1 MTTHA
6 DRGGLT
12 RRVMLASAVLVLLI
26 AGAFLVLLLALDSM
40 RDSGA
45 LARHSRMELAAAN
58 RLEKLVVDVETGQ
71 RGYVITHEPRFLAP
85 WHTARTTVPVAGR
98 RLLALADDRAD
109 HPRLSQLVR
118 AVRSY
123 IREYSLP
130 LVAAARRGDPDVR
143 SVGTTLQG
151 KRLVDALR
159 SRFDRYV
166 AGERDLLTARQA
178 DADSE
183 AHRATVVASVGLV
196 GSIVL
201 VLLFASYLAR
211 AIVLPIRRAAGM
223 ARRIAGGELSAR
235 MPETGIGEV
244 GMLQGTFNKMAASL
258 EENEAELRRYAEEQA
273 ALRRV
278 ATLVARDVPPN
289 ELLDSVAR
297 EVGGVLAADTT
308 GVLRYEPDGD
318 LSLLSTWSRLH
329 LDIPYPERLTPPAGS
344 LNGQILS
351 TGRPASMY
359 FDDDDDGE
367 AAALYHRYGLRSTLG
382 APIFVGGRL
391 WGLMV
396 TAWAGEQVRPER
408 LEPRMSE
415 FTELVATAIANAEG
429 RAELAASRA
438 RVVAASDETRR
449 RIERDLHDGTQQ
461 RLITAGL
468 QLRAAEELAPADQ
481 EELRAQIADAARGL
495 TGAVEELQEIS
506 RGIHPAILSRGGLRE
521 ALKALARRSSVPVD
535 LHVDVDRQLPEHV
548 EVASYYLVS
557 EALTNSAKHAGA
569 TAVGVDA
576 ATDNG
581 VLRLSIIDD
590 GVGGA
595 DPGSG
600 SGLVGL
606 KDRVEAL
613 GGELRITSA
622 PGHGTALHATIP
634 TQPAGPG

>member
-1 MTTHA
+1 MTEPEV
-6 DRGGLT
+6 RGGLT
-12 RRVMLASAVLVLLI
+12 RRVMLATIALIVLI
-26 AGAFLVLLLALDSM
+26 AGAFGILLIAVDHM
-40 RDSGA
+40 RDSGN
-45 LARHSRMELAAAN
+45 LARHSRVELAAAN
-58 RLEKLVVDVETGQ
+58 RLEKLVIDLETGQ
-71 RGYVITHEPRFLAP
+71 RGFVITHEPRFLAP
-85 WHTARTTVPVAGR
+85 WQRARRAVPVVGR
-98 RLLALADDRAD
+98 RLLAEGNGNRRQLA
-109 HPRLSQLVR
+109 QLVR
-118 AVRSY
+118 DVRSY
-123 IREYSLP
+123 VREYSVP
-130 LVAAARRGDPDVR
+130 LVAAARRGDPAVESVR
-143 SVGTTLQG
+143 TTLRG
-151 KRLVDALR
+151 KQLVDALR
-159 SRFDRYV
+159 AGFQTYV
-166 AGERDLLTARQA
+166 ARERDVLAARQD

-183 AHRATVVASVGLV
+183 AHRATVLAGVGLV
-196 GSIVL
+196 GSVVL

-211 AIVLPIRRAAGM
+211 AILWPIRRTAGM

-235 MPETGIGEV
+235 MPDTAVGEV
-244 GMLQGTFNKMAASL
+244 GMLQSPFNKMAASL
-258 EENEAELRRYAEEQA
+258 EESQTELSRYADQEA

-278 ATLVARDVPPN
+278 ATLVARDVPAK

-297 EVGGVLAADTT
+297 EVAGVLAADTT

-318 LSLLSTWSRLH
+318 LTLLATWSH
-329 LDIPYPERLTPPAGS
+329 VQVDVAYPERLTPPAGS
-344 LNGQILS
+344 LNAQILA

-359 FDDDDDGE
+359 FDDDDGGE

-396 TAWAGEQVRPER
+396 TAWTSEQVRPER
-408 LEPRMSE
+408 LEPRLSE
-415 FTELVATAIANAEG
+415 FTELVATAIANAES

-468 QLRAAEELAPADQ
+468 QLRAAEALAPPDE
-481 EELRAQIADAARGL
+481 EELRAQLSDAARGL
-495 TGAVEELQEIS
+495 SGAVEELQEIS
-506 RGIHPAILSRGGLRE
+506 RGIHPAILSRGGLSE

-535 LHVDVDRQLPEHV
+535 LHVDVGRRLPEHV

-557 EALTNSAKHAGA
+557 EALTNSAKHASA

-576 ATDNG
+576 GADNG
-581 VLRLSIIDD
+581 VLRLSIVDD

-595 DPGSG
+595 DPEAG

-613 GGELRITSA
+613 GGELRISSA
-622 PGHGTALHATIP
+622 PGHGTTINATIP
-634 TQPAGPG
+634 IQPGGPG